1 MILIP
6 PSRHVLNS
14 DSILQHLFVKS
25 IDIPFTKNAC
35 VRFKTSSV
43 LSLFKKKI
51 CTYLRSCF
59 VFVHISTSQNNE
71 IFHVQMSTGMQISCF
86 TLYANTYII

>member
-43 LSLFKKKI
+43 LSLFKKKNLYI
-51 CTYLRSCF
+51 PSIMFR
-59 VFVHISTSQNNE
+59 ISAY
-71 IFHVQMSTGMQISCF
+71 FYISEQ
-86 TLYANTYII
+86 